1 MSEVWNGFQMES
13 LVFEG
18 QEACVVF
25 PHDGTANGRLA
36 LKTVYWNAFPG
47 AVEVPLLERGFHLC
61 FVKNETRWAR
71 DVDLDRAARFV
82 RFVAQTYELS
92 ERIVPVGMSCG
103 GLVAIKFAAKYPEL
117 VSCLYLDAPLL
128 NYLSYPCRFGEGTIS
143 DAEKEKVLQELLT
156 ALKLDSVSRLIG
168 YREMPLDKIPQLIA
182 NRIPVIMVAGG
193 SDTVVP
199 YCENGAL
206 LQKAYEQAGL
216 ECPVYIKPECEH
228 HPHGLENPQPV
239 IEFILNH

>member
-61 FVKNETRWAR
+61 FVKNETRWGRDEDLAR
-71 DVDLDRAARFV
+71 EARFV
-82 RFVAQTYELS
+82 RFVAQTYNLN
-92 ERIVPVGMSCG
+92 ERSVPVGMSCG
-103 GLVAIKFAAKYPEL
+103 GLMAIKFAAKFPEL

-128 NYLSYPCRFGEGTIS
+128 NYLSYPCKIG
-143 DAEKEKVLQELLT
+143 AEKSASDEKVERELLA
-156 ALKLDSVSRLIG
+156 ALEMDSISQLIG

-182 NRIPVIMVAGG
+182 NRIPVVMVAGG